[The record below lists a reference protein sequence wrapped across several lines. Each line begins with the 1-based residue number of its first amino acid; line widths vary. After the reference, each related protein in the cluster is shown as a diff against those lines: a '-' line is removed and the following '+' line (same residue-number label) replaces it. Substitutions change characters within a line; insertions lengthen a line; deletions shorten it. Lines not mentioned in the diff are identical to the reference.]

1 MHILTKA
8 LFAAAAAATLSAPA
22 VSAAVVYDQT
32 ISYGNL
38 AVADNAPVRFSDLF
52 DFSGASYASI
62 DSIELTLSYSG
73 AGNGLCL
80 GLLCMGEA
88 WFVRPQG
95 SNAGSSSDDLF
106 LRISGTGTSSF
117 TISAA
122 SDTGGANVFATSLAN
137 QSFAFWFAEQT
148 LGQDAFT
155 LHSATL
161 RIHGEEAPGPT
172 PIPLPAGMPLLAA
185 GLGGLALLRRKG

>member
-95 SNAGSSSDDLF
+95 SNGNSSSDDLF

-148 LGQDAFT
+148 TGKDAFT

-161 RIHGEEAPGPT
+161 RIHGEEAPVPT